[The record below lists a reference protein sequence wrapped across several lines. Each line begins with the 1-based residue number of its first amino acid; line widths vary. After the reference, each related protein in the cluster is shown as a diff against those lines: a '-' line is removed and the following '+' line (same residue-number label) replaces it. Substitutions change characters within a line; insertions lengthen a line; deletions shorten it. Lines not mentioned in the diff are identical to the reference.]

1 VENQQ
6 ILDVLL
12 RLEKEVGGLREDM
25 NRRFGVVDKRFD
37 EIDERFATIDNRF
50 DEIDERFAGIDHR
63 FNEVNERLENVE
75 NRLDDVDK
83 KLVHVTEMVAKNTED
98 IQMLK
103 TNQEQ
108 LLEKFQTLDA
118 IIGQDHWNFRK
129 DIQRIKRTIGIDN

>member
-25 NRRFGVVDKRFD
+25 NRRFGVVD
-37 EIDERFATIDNRF
+37 E
-50 DEIDERFAGIDHR
+50 R

-83 KLVHVTEMVAKNTED
+83 KLVHVTEMVAKNSED

>member
-1 VENQQ
+1 MENQQ

>member
-1 VENQQ
+1 MENQQ

-25 NRRFGVVDKRFD
+25 NRRFGVVDK
-37 EIDERFATIDNRF
+37 
-50 DEIDERFAGIDHR
+50 R

>member
-1 VENQQ
+1 
-6 ILDVLL
+6 LDVLL